1 MLFSNVTIGADPELF
16 IVDTTNANKVISS
29 IGMIPGE
36 KGKPYTKGMDPGYGV
51 EIDNILGEFNIP
63 PAHNQSEFVQSILYM
78 QNWIRDFV
86 KKVNPAFDI
95 QCIASRIVDEDQLN
109 HPIAKLFGCSIDFN
123 VYTESPN
130 EKPKGENTNLRSA
143 GFHVH
148 IGYRN
153 PNTPQSLELVK
164 YLDAYLGLYS
174 VTVDPDK
181 NRRSLYG
188 KAGCFRLTPYGV
200 EYRVLSSY
208 MMSSRA
214 LIAEVYDR
222 TIKAICACE
231 QEWGIPDPDEVITTI
246 NTSDALRAKALIKEY
261 EL

>member
-1 MLFSNVTIGADPELF
+1 MQFSNVTIGADPELF
-16 IVDTTNANKVISS
+16 IVDTSANNKVISS

-36 KGKPYTKGMDPGYGV
+36 KGKPYTEGMEPGYGV

-63 PAHNQSEFVQSILYM
+63 PAHNQSDFVHSIMYM
-78 QNWIRDFV
+78 QNWIRNFV

-95 QCIASRIVDEDQLN
+95 QCVASRIVDEDQLN

-148 IGYRN
+148 IGYNN
-153 PNTPQSLELVK
+153 PNTPQSLELVQ

-174 VTVDPDK
+174 VTVDPDTK
-181 NRRSLYG
+181 RRSLYG

-208 MMSSRA
+208 MMSSRD
-214 LIAEVYDR
+214 LIAEVYNR
-222 TIKAICACE
+222 TLRAIYSCE
-231 QEWGIPDPDEVITTI
+231 DELPIPDPNDIIRTI
-246 NTSDALRAKALIKEY
+246 NTSDQKRAQLLINDY